1 MANGESKS
9 SSFLGTFAV
18 VLLAIGALFVVDSF
32 LARTE
37 RSESDAE
44 AARLFEEGQ
53 HLRQEGRSEDA
64 VHQFQAALSIARGNR
79 DYHIA
84 LASALLEAGKLTNAE
99 SALSDLLQQNSTDG
113 EVNLLM
119 ARVLLKQG
127 RIPEAVSY
135 YHRAI
140 YGQWKQDP
148 AGNRART
155 RFELVDLLARQNS
168 KEELLAELL
177 PLQEEAPRD
186 LDKQKDTQERIGR
199 LFLAAGSPA
208 RAAEV
213 FRDVL
218 QNSGDDPQARAGLAE
233 AEFAQG
239 NYRAAEADYLAA
251 ARLKPDDDADR
262 KRAEVSRQVLELD
275 PMQRGIGPAE
285 RYRRSAK
292 LLEMALDA
300 VSQCAGSRPP
310 DSQNQA
316 SQNQASQELMA
327 AAKKALSRRVNS
339 SAQNDAF
346 EDNLDMAEK
355 LWQMR
360 NKECV
365 QPAPAAYEPLA
376 LVLAKVAQ

>member
-1 MANGESKS
+1 MATGKSKS

-18 VLLAIGALFVVDSF
+18 VLLAIAALFVVDSF
-32 LARTE
+32 LAKTE

-44 AARLFEEGQ
+44 AARLFQEGQ
-53 HLRQEGRSEDA
+53 RLRQEGRSEDA

-84 LASALLEAGKLTNAE
+84 LAGALSEAGKLINAE
-99 SALSDLLQQNSTDG
+99 SSLSDLLQQNSTDG
-113 EVNLLM
+113 EANLLM
-119 ARVLLKQG
+119 ARVLVKQG

-140 YGQWKQDP
+140 YGQWKQDA

-168 KEELLAELL
+168 KEDLLAELL
-177 PLQEEAPRD
+177 PLQEEAPHD
-186 LDKQKDTQERIGR
+186 PDQQKDTQKRIGR

-218 QNSGDDPQARAGLAE
+218 QRSGDDPQARVGLAE

-239 NYRAAEADYLAA
+239 NYRAAESDYLAA

-262 KRAEVSRQVLELD
+262 KRAKVSRQVLELD

-292 LLEMALDA
+292 LLEMALEA
-300 VSQCAGSRPP
+300 AARCGGSAPQPSQ
-310 DSQNQA
+310 D
-316 SQNQASQELMA
+316 QASQELTA
-327 AAKKALSRRVNS
+327 SAKKALNRHVSP

-355 LWQMR
+355 LWQWR
-360 NKECV
+360 NKECA
-365 QPAPAAYEPLA
+365 QPAPEADEPLA
-376 LVLAKVAQ
+376 LVLVKIAQ